1 MLSSGR
7 RKPIDRAGRV
17 EIVVISR
24 HTGALEAVYEGCRI
38 IGDMD
43 DNDNLTTRQNGL
55 SIQTRGLTK
64 RYGKFTA
71 VDSLDLQVRAGEVY
85 GLLGPNG
92 AGKTTTIKM
101 LCGLL
106 KRTSGEAYL
115 LGKSVPDKGISAM
128 LGYMPQETALYVG
141 LTVHQ
146 NLAFFGRV
154 FGLSRAEI
162 AERERELLEFIDLEK
177 WRNELVMNLSG
188 GMKHR
193 VSLACSLIHRPPLL
207 FLDEPTV
214 GVDPELRASF
224 WDYFEDVRNAG
235 TTILITTH
243 YMDEANHCGRVGFM
257 RGGRLIAEGE
267 PSEILREAG
276 TTSLEDAFLALS
288 REGDER

>member
-1 MLSSGR
+1 M
-7 RKPIDRAGRV
+7 
-17 EIVVISR
+17 
-24 HTGALEAVYEGCRI
+24 
-38 IGDMD
+38 GDV
-43 DNDNLTTRQNGL
+43 NRY
-55 SIQTRGLTK
+55 SIETRGLTK

-71 VDSLDLQVRAGEVY
+71 VAELDLRVEPGEVY

-106 KRTSGEAYL
+106 KWTAGEAYL
-115 LGKSVPDKGISAM
+115 LGQSVPDKGISAR

-154 FGLSRAEI
+154 FGLSRKEI
-162 AERERELLEFIDLEK
+162 NERERELLEFIDLEK
-177 WRNELVMNLSG
+177 WRDELIMNLSG

-193 VSLACSLIHRPPLL
+193 VSLACALIHRPPLL

-224 WDYFEDVRNAG
+224 WEYFEELKREG

-243 YMDEANHCGRVGFM
+243 YMDEAGHCGRVGFM

-267 PSEILREAG
+267 PAEILREAG
-276 TTSLEDAFLALS
+276 TASLEDAFLAMA
-288 REGDER
+288 READER